1 MKVIDILNKMS
12 NGDLKNGFKIG
23 WNGFTY
29 TYNEINGF
37 RDKHGDTLSENTFI
51 ECCLN
56 DEVEVIEEEEI
67 EEIDELRI
75 AGITT
80 EEIKDKKKLKEA
92 LNNTLYDIK
101 EEMNE
106 LVRAVNKLNKEREEK

>member
-1 MKVIDILNKMS
+1 MKIIDILNKMS

-56 DEVEVIEEEEI
+56 DEVEVIEENKEI
-67 EEIDELRI
+67 EELKKISYDEFVYTDNKHRFDLTN
-75 AGITT
+75 A
-80 EEIKDKKKLKEA
+80 EYDK
-92 LNNTLYDIK
+92 I
-101 EEMNE
+101 NE